1 MQLPAHRRPQRGRG
15 RDRDSDWPALAP
27 SEERQAR
34 AHLSNLVS
42 ASADDVLVLV
52 PLVQDLPELD
62 IDRSCLRLDIYSN
75 STLCL
80 WARLVPI
87 LRDATSLLP
96 LN

>member
-62 IDRSCLRLDIYSN
+62 IDRSWPLALRYLLQFDSLGAAG
-75 STLCL
+75 SDPS
-80 WARLVPI
+80 RRHVPVT
-87 LRDATSLLP
+87 A
-96 LN
+96 